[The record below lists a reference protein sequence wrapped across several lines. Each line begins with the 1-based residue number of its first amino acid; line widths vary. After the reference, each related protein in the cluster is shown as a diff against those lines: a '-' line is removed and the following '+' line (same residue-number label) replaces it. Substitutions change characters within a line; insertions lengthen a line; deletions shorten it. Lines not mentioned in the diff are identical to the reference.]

1 MMRRVK
7 AASTPPSGPSS
18 GPTSGSRKRPAGGPA
33 PVKGKTLILGV
44 LGALFVVLGLLFWAA
59 MTGGSTHVPLSA
71 PGIGFGMD
79 DAGAKATAPGA
90 EGRSPD
96 GAAAWDGAVLGQTV
110 HDPRVREALRKRIL
124 AGWAASS
131 EPEVAA
137 AAKQGRFLPA
147 PTAPDGGAMDPKY
160 IQEVVRGDFFPM
172 AEKCYEELL
181 TRKKGAKGRVEMS
194 FTIVA
199 DEKLGGILEDVEA
212 VDASGTRDGGLAD
225 EKMTT
230 CMRESMSSLAFR
242 PPAHGGYVTV
252 VYPIE
257 FAPDD
262 VADAGAGA
270 GH

>member
-1 MMRRVK
+1 MMHRVK
-7 AASTPPSGPSS
+7 APSTPPSGPSS
-18 GPTSGSRKRPAGGPA
+18 GPSSGPRKRAAGGPA

-44 LGALFVVLGLLFWAA
+44 LGALLLVVGLLFWAG

-79 DAGAKATAPGA
+79 DAAAKTTAPGA
-90 EGRSPD
+90 EGKGPD
-96 GAAAWDGAVLGQTV
+96 GPGAWDGAALAQTV
-110 HDPRVREALRKRIL
+110 HDPKVREALRKRIL

-137 AAKQGRFLPA
+137 AAKEGRFVPA
-147 PTAPDGGAMDPKY
+147 PEAPDGGRMDPKY

-172 AEKCYEELL
+172 AQKCYEELL
-181 TRKKGAKGRVEMS
+181 TRKKNAKGRVEMS

-199 DEKLGGILEDVEA
+199 DEKLGGILEDVVA
-212 VDASGTRDGGLAD
+212 DHGDGGLAD

-262 VADAGAGA
+262 PAEAGVS
-270 GH
+270 H

>member
-7 AASTPPSGPSS
+7 PAASPPRPPPGDGP
-18 GPTSGSRKRPAGGPA
+18 RRRPGGPP

-44 LGALFVVLGLLFWAA
+44 LGALVVVVGLLFWAG

-71 PGIGFGMD
+71 PGVGFTVD
-79 DAGAKATAPGA
+79 DTGAATPSASATGTGAAAGW
-90 EGRSPD
+90 D
-96 GAAAWDGAVLGQTV
+96 GAALAQTV
-110 HDPRVREALRKRIL
+110 HDPKVRDELRKRIL
-124 AGWAASS
+124 AGWAAEG

-147 PTAPDGGAMDPKY
+147 PTGPDGGRMDPKY
-160 IQEVVRGDFFPM
+160 IQEVVRGEFFPM

-181 TRKKGAKGRVEMS
+181 TRKKGGGGWPPKGRIEMS

-212 VDASGTRDGGLAD
+212 DHGDGGLAD
-225 EKMTT
+225 AKMTT
-230 CMRESMSSLAFR
+230 CMRESMSTLAFR

-252 VYPIE
+252 VYPFD

-262 VADAGAGA
+262 VADSGADR
-270 GH
+270 

>member
-7 AASTPPSGPSS
+7 PV
-18 GPTSGSRKRPAGGPA
+18 PA

-44 LGALFVVLGLLFWAA
+44 LGALVVVVGLLFWAG

-71 PGIGFGMD
+71 PGIGFGLD
-79 DAGAKATAPGA
+79 DTGTTAPTGSPATAADLDAAAPW
-90 EGRSPD
+90 D
-96 GAAAWDGAVLGQTV
+96 GAALAQTL
-110 HDPRVREALRKRIL
+110 HDPKVREALRRRIL
-124 AGWAASS
+124 AGWAAGGD
-131 EPEVAA
+131 PEVAA
-137 AAKQGRFLPA
+137 AAKQGRFVPA
-147 PTAPDGGAMDPKY
+147 PEGPDGGRMDPKY
-160 IQEVVRGDFFPM
+160 IQEVVRGELLPM

-199 DEKLGGILEDVEA
+199 DEKLGGIVEDVEA
-212 VDASGTRDGGLAD
+212 DRKDGGLAD

-230 CMRESMSSLAFR
+230 CMRESMSTLTFR

-257 FAPDD
+257 FSPDD
-262 VADAGAGA
+262 PAESGAD
-270 GH
+270 H

>member
-1 MMRRVK
+1 
-7 AASTPPSGPSS
+7 
-18 GPTSGSRKRPAGGPA
+18 
-33 PVKGKTLILGV
+33 LILAV
-44 LGALFVVLGLLFWAA
+44 LGALVVVVGLLFWAG

-71 PGIGFGMD
+71 PGIGFTVD
-79 DAGAKATAPGA
+79 DAGTAIPSGNTA
-90 EGRSPD
+90 AADAG
-96 GAAAWDGAVLGQTV
+96 AAWDGAAIAQTV
-110 HDPRVREALRKRIL
+110 HDPKVRDELRKRIL
-124 AGWAASS
+124 AGWAAEG
-131 EPEVAA
+131 EPERAA
-137 AAKQGRFLPA
+137 AAKEGRFLPA
-147 PTAPDGGAMDPKY
+147 PPGPDGGAMDPKY
-160 IQEVVRGDFFPM
+160 IQQVIRGEFFPM

-212 VDASGTRDGGLAD
+212 DHGDGGLAD
-225 EKMTT
+225 ARMTT

-262 VADAGAGA
+262 PAESGADR
-270 GH
+270 

>member
-1 MMRRVK
+1 MMQRVK
-7 AASTPPSGPSS
+7 PASTPPSSP
-18 GPTSGSRKRPAGGPA
+18 RKRPAGGPA
-33 PVKGKTLILGV
+33 PVQGKTLILGV
-44 LGALFVVLGLLFWAA
+44 LGALVVVVGLLFWAG

-71 PGIGFGMD
+71 PGIGFTVD
-79 DAGAKATAPGA
+79 DAGTKAGDPAASGA
-90 EGRSPD
+90 N
-96 GAAAWDGAVLGQTV
+96 AANAANAGAWDGGALDKTI
-110 HDPRVREALRKRIL
+110 HDPKVRDELRKRIL
-124 AGWAASS
+124 AGWAAAG

-137 AAKQGRFLPA
+137 AAKQGRFIPA
-147 PTAPDGGAMDPKY
+147 PEAPDGGAMDPKY
-160 IQEVVRGDFFPM
+160 IQEVVRGEFFPM

-212 VDASGTRDGGLAD
+212 DHKDGGLAD

-242 PPAHGGYVTV
+242 PPAHGGTVTV

-262 VADAGAGA
+262 PDRAGADPKDR
-270 GH
+270 

>member
-1 MMRRVK
+1 MMRGVK
-7 AASTPPSGPSS
+7 P
-18 GPTSGSRKRPAGGPA
+18 GPA

-44 LGALFVVLGLLFWAA
+44 LGALVVVVGLLFWAG

-71 PGIGFGMD
+71 PGVGFTVD
-79 DAGAKATAPGA
+79 DT
-90 EGRSPD
+90 
-96 GAAAWDGAVLGQTV
+96 GAAATATASAFASAASGAWDGGAIAQTV
-110 HDPRVREALRKRIL
+110 HDPKVRDELRKRIL
-124 AGWAASS
+124 AGWAAEG

-137 AAKQGRFLPA
+137 AAKQGRFLQPA
-147 PTAPDGGAMDPKY
+147 PTGSDGGRMDPNY
-160 IQEVVRGDFFPM
+160 IQEVVRGEFFPM
-172 AEKCYEELL
+172 ASKCYEELL

-212 VDASGTRDGGLAD
+212 DNKDGGLAD

-230 CMRESMSSLAFR
+230 CMRESMASLAFR

-262 VADAGAGA
+262 PAESGADR
-270 GH
+270 

>member
-7 AASTPPSGPSS
+7 
-18 GPTSGSRKRPAGGPA
+18 PAPKPA

-44 LGALFVVLGLLFWAA
+44 LGALFLVVGLLFWAG

-71 PGIGFGMD
+71 PGIGFAVD
-79 DAGAKATAPGA
+79 DAGAATASSNGA
-90 EGRSPD
+90 IGAPDATATWD
-96 GAAAWDGAVLGQTV
+96 GAALAQTI
-110 HDPRVREALRKRIL
+110 HDPKVRDELRRRIL
-124 AGWAASS
+124 AGWAAEG

-137 AAKQGRFLPA
+137 AAKQGRFIPA
-147 PTAPDGGAMDPKY
+147 PVGPDGGRMDPKY
-160 IQEVVRGDFFPM
+160 IQEVVRGEFFPM

-181 TRKKGAKGRVEMS
+181 TRRKGAKGRIEMS

-212 VDASGTRDGGLAD
+212 DHDDGGLAD
-225 EKMTT
+225 AKMTT
-230 CMRESMSSLAFR
+230 CMRESMASLAFR

-262 VADAGAGA
+262 PAESGAGDR
-270 GH
+270 

>member
-7 AASTPPSGPSS
+7 PASTPPSGP
-18 GPTSGSRKRPAGGPA
+18 RKRPAGGPA

-44 LGALFVVLGLLFWAA
+44 LGALVVVVGLLFWAG

-71 PGIGFGMD
+71 PGIGFVMD
-79 DAGAKATAPGA
+79 DAGTKATPGNAEAPGA
-90 EGRSPD
+90 NAAN
-96 GAAAWDGAVLGQTV
+96 GAAAWDGGAIEKTV
-110 HDPRVREALRKRIL
+110 HDPKVRDELRKRIL
-124 AGWAASS
+124 AGWAAAG

-137 AAKQGRFLPA
+137 AAKQGRFIPA
-147 PTAPDGGAMDPKY
+147 PEGPDGGRMDPKY
-160 IQEVVRGDFFPM
+160 IQEVVRDEYYPM
-172 AEKCYEELL
+172 ARKCYEELL
-181 TRKKGAKGRVEMS
+181 TRKKDAKGRVEMS

-212 VDASGTRDGGLAD
+212 DHGDGGLAD

-242 PPAHGGYVTV
+242 PPAHGGIVTV

-257 FAPDD
+257 FGPGEDD
-262 VADAGAGA
+262 EAGADQKGR
-270 GH
+270 